1 MTRGRALPLAAAFL
15 ALAVALGACG
25 KRGGLRAPDDATDAY
40 TYPRAYPNPATVL
53 PSGLPS
59 GRPAGE
65 PAATPGT
72 REVLPGDRDDS
83 PFSDPRRKTTYGNP
97 DAP

>member
-1 MTRGRALPLAAAFL
+1 MKRRGILPLIAFM

-25 KRGGLRAPDDATDAY
+25 KRGTLRAPDDATEAY
-40 TYPRAYPNPATVL
+40 TYPRVYPSPATVL

-59 GRPAGE
+59 GE
-65 PAATPGT
+65 ATAKPRT
-72 REVLPGDRDDS
+72 REVLPGDDELS
-83 PFSDPRRKTTYGNP
+83 PFQDRRRKTTYGDR